1 MTNTANLQ
9 TKLDNSLAIYF
20 KEIDS
25 IPLMTREEEYELAV
39 KAKQGD
45 ILARDR
51 IVKANLRF
59 VVSVAKKYQSSAFE
73 LNDLINEGN
82 IGLMIAIDKF
92 DPEKGYHFI
101 SYAVWWIRQTI
112 LKAIYEKGKMIRLPS
127 NKTNDIIKIEKARKS
142 LKAKLSEEEELEQ
155 VAIMLNMTPLH
166 VQEMMMISKDVFS
179 LDSKV
184 GGDESDS
191 NSLGEMLEDTTS
203 VSPEERVIQNDM
215 KNQIDNVL
223 STLTAKEA
231 EILRY
236 RFGLNGKKAMSLKE
250 VGEVFNLTKERIR
263 QIEKKAIKR
272 LQHPT
277 RSVKLE
283 AFIA

>member
-1 MTNTANLQ
+1 MTNSAKLQNNLG
-9 TKLDNSLAIYF
+9 DSLSIYF

-45 ILARDR
+45 VLARDR

-59 VVSVAKKYQSSAFE
+59 VVTVAKKYQSSAFE

-127 NKTNDIIKIEKARKS
+127 NKTNDIIKIENARKS

-155 VAIMLNMTPLH
+155 VALMLNMTPVH

-203 VSPEERVIQNDM
+203 VSPEENAIENDM
-215 KNQIDNVL
+215 KEQIDNVL
-223 STLTAKEA
+223 STLTEKEA
-231 EILRY
+231 QILRY

-277 RSVKLE
+277 RCKKLE

>member
-1 MTNTANLQ
+1 MTNSAKLQ
-9 TKLDNSLAIYF
+9 SKLDNSLAIYF

-59 VVSVAKKYQSSAFE
+59 VVSVAKKYQCSAFE

-142 LKAKLSEEEELEQ
+142 LKAKLTEEEELEQ
-155 VAIMLNMTPLH
+155 VALMLNMTPVH

-203 VSPEERVIQNDM
+203 VSPEENAIQNDM
-215 KNQIDNVL
+215 KEQIDNVL
-223 STLTAKEA
+223 STLTVKEA

-277 RSVKLE
+277 RCKKLE

>member
-1 MTNTANLQ
+1 MTNSAKLQ
-9 TKLDNSLAIYF
+9 SKLDNSLAIYF

-59 VVSVAKKYQSSAFE
+59 VVSVAKKYQCSAFE

-142 LKAKLSEEEELEQ
+142 LKAKLTEEEELEQ
-155 VAIMLNMTPLH
+155 VALMLNMTPVH

-179 LDSKV
+179 LDLKV
-184 GGDESDS
+184 GGDENDS

-203 VSPEERVIQNDM
+203 VSPEENAIQNDM
-215 KNQIDNVL
+215 KEQIDNVL
-223 STLTAKEA
+223 STLTVKEA

-277 RSVKLE
+277 RCKKLE

>member
-1 MTNTANLQ
+1 MTNSAKIQ
-9 TKLDNSLAIYF
+9 SKLDNSLAIYF

-59 VVSVAKKYQSSAFE
+59 VVSVAKKYQCSAFE

-142 LKAKLSEEEELEQ
+142 LKAKLTEEEELEQ
-155 VAIMLNMTPLH
+155 VALMLNMTPVH

-203 VSPEERVIQNDM
+203 VSPEENAIENDM
-215 KNQIDNVL
+215 KEQIDNVL
-223 STLTAKEA
+223 STLTEKEA

-277 RSVKLE
+277 RCKKLE

>member
-1 MTNTANLQ
+1 MVNSAKLQ

-25 IPLMTREEEYELAV
+25 IPLMAREEEYELAL

-45 ILARDR
+45 IIARDK
-51 IVKANLRF
+51 ILKANLRF
-59 VVSVAKKYQSSAFE
+59 VVSVAKKYQCSAFE

-184 GGDESDS
+184 GGDEADS
-191 NSLGEMLEDTTS
+191 NSLGEMLEDITS
-203 VSPEERVIQNDM
+203 ISPEDNVIEIDM
-215 KNQIDNVL
+215 KEQIDNAL
-223 STLTAKEA
+223 STLTEKEA

-236 RFGLNGKKAMSLKE
+236 RFGLNGKKSMSLKE
-250 VGEVFNLTKERIR
+250 VGEVFNLSKERIR

-272 LQHPT
+272 LQHPS
-277 RSVKLE
+277 RSSKLK

>member
-1 MTNTANLQ
+1 MTNSSKLQ
-9 TKLDNSLAIYF
+9 SKLDNSLAIYF

-25 IPLMTREEEYELAV
+25 IPLMSREEEYELAL
-39 KAKQGD
+39 KAQQGD

-59 VVSVAKKYQSSAFE
+59 VVTVAKKYQSNAFE

-142 LKAKLSEEEELEQ
+142 LKVKLSEEEELEQ
-155 VAIMLNMTPLH
+155 VAIMLNMTPVH

-184 GGDESDS
+184 GSDEADS

-203 VSPEERVIQNDM
+203 VSPEENAIENDM
-215 KNQIDNVL
+215 KEQIDNVL
-223 STLTAKEA
+223 STLTEKEA
-231 EILRY
+231 QILRY

-250 VGEVFNLTKERIR
+250 VGEVFNLSKERIR

-277 RSVKLE
+277 RSAKLS

>member
-1 MTNTANLQ
+1 MVNSAKLQ

-25 IPLMTREEEYELAV
+25 IPLMAREEEYELAL

-45 ILARDR
+45 IIARDK
-51 IVKANLRF
+51 ILKANLRF
-59 VVSVAKKYQSSAFE
+59 VVSVAKKYQCSAFE

-184 GGDESDS
+184 GGDEADS
-191 NSLGEMLEDTTS
+191 NSLGEMLEDITS
-203 VSPEERVIQNDM
+203 ISPEDNVIEIDM
-215 KNQIDNVL
+215 KEQIDNAL
-223 STLTAKEA
+223 STLTGREA

-236 RFGLNGKKAMSLKE
+236 RFGLNGKKSMSLKE
-250 VGEVFNLTKERIR
+250 VGEVFNLSKERIR

-272 LQHPT
+272 LQHPS
-277 RSVKLE
+277 RSSKLK

>member
-1 MTNTANLQ
+1 MTNSAKLQ

-127 NKTNDIIKIEKARKS
+127 NKTNDIIKIENARKS
-142 LKAKLSEEEELEQ
+142 LKAKLTEEEELEQ
-155 VAIMLNMTPLH
+155 VAIMLNMTPVH

-184 GGDESDS
+184 GSDESDS
-191 NSLGEMLEDTTS
+191 NSLGEMLEDTSS
-203 VSPEERVIQNDM
+203 VSPEENAIENDM
-215 KNQIDNVL
+215 KEQIDNVL
-223 STLTAKEA
+223 STLTEKEA
-231 EILRY
+231 QILRY

-272 LQHPT
+272 LQHST
-277 RSVKLE
+277 RSSKLE

>member
-1 MTNTANLQ
+1 MTNSAKLQ
-9 TKLDNSLAIYF
+9 TKIDNSLGIYF

-45 ILARDR
+45 VLARDR

-59 VVSVAKKYQSSAFE
+59 VVTVAKKYQSNAFE

-155 VAIMLNMTPLH
+155 VAIMLNMTPVH

-184 GGDESDS
+184 GGDESES

-203 VSPEERVIQNDM
+203 VSPEENAIQNDM
-215 KNQIDNVL
+215 KEQIDNVL
-223 STLTAKEA
+223 STLTEKEA
-231 EILRY
+231 QILRY

-272 LQHPT
+272 LQHST
-277 RSVKLE
+277 RRSKLE

>member
-1 MTNTANLQ
+1 MTNSANLQ
-9 TKLDNSLAIYF
+9 TKLDNSLGIYF

-127 NKTNDIIKIEKARKS
+127 NKTNDIIKIENARKS
-142 LKAKLSEEEELEQ
+142 LKAKLTEEEELEQ
-155 VAIMLNMTPLH
+155 VAIMLNMTPVH

-184 GGDESDS
+184 GSDESDS

-203 VSPEERVIQNDM
+203 VSPEENAIQNDM
-215 KNQIDNVL
+215 KEQIDNVL

>member
-1 MTNTANLQ
+1 MTNSANLQ
-9 TKLDNSLAIYF
+9 TKLDNSLGIYF

-127 NKTNDIIKIEKARKS
+127 NKTNDIIKIENARKS
-142 LKAKLSEEEELEQ
+142 LKAKLTEEEELEQ
-155 VAIMLNMTPLH
+155 VAIMLNMTPVH

-184 GGDESDS
+184 GGDESES

-203 VSPEERVIQNDM
+203 VSPEENAIQNDM
-215 KNQIDNVL
+215 KEQIDNVL

>member
-1 MTNTANLQ
+1 MTNSAKLQ
-9 TKLDNSLAIYF
+9 SKLDNSLAIYF

-59 VVSVAKKYQSSAFE
+59 VVSVAKKYQCSAFE

-142 LKAKLSEEEELEQ
+142 LKAKLTEEEELEQ
-155 VAIMLNMTPLH
+155 VALMLNMTPVH

-184 GGDESDS
+184 GGDENDS

-203 VSPEERVIQNDM
+203 VSPEENAIQNDM
-215 KNQIDNVL
+215 KEQIDNVL
-223 STLTAKEA
+223 STLTEKEA

-277 RSVKLE
+277 RYKKLE

>member
-1 MTNTANLQ
+1 MTNSSKLQ
-9 TKLDNSLAIYF
+9 SKLDNSLAIYF

-155 VAIMLNMTPLH
+155 VAIMLNMTPVH

-184 GGDESDS
+184 GGDESES

-203 VSPEERVIQNDM
+203 VSPEENAIQNDM
-215 KNQIDNVL
+215 KEQIDNVL
-223 STLTAKEA
+223 STLTEKEA
-231 EILRY
+231 QILRY

-277 RSVKLE
+277 RSAKLE

>member
-1 MTNTANLQ
+1 MTNSSKLQ
-9 TKLDNSLAIYF
+9 SKLDNSLGIYF

-25 IPLMTREEEYELAV
+25 IPLMSREEEYELAV

-59 VVSVAKKYQSSAFE
+59 VVTVAKKYQSNAFE

-127 NKTNDIIKIEKARKS
+127 NKTNDIIKIENARKS
-142 LKAKLSEEEELEQ
+142 LKAKLTEEEELEQ
-155 VAIMLNMTPLH
+155 VAIMLNMTPVH

-203 VSPEERVIQNDM
+203 VSPEENAIENDM

>member
-1 MTNTANLQ
+1 MTNSAKLQ
-9 TKLDNSLAIYF
+9 SKLDNSLAIYF

-59 VVSVAKKYQSSAFE
+59 VVSVAKKYQCSAFE

-142 LKAKLSEEEELEQ
+142 LKAKLTEEEELEQ
-155 VAIMLNMTPLH
+155 VALMLNMTPVH

-179 LDSKV
+179 LDLKV
-184 GGDESDS
+184 GGDENDS

-203 VSPEERVIQNDM
+203 VSPEENAIQNDM
-215 KNQIDNVL
+215 KEQIDNVL
-223 STLTAKEA
+223 STLTEKEA

-277 RSVKLE
+277 RCKKLE

>member
-1 MTNTANLQ
+1 MTNSANLQ
-9 TKLDNSLAIYF
+9 TKLDNSLGIYF

-45 ILARDR
+45 VLARDR

-59 VVSVAKKYQSSAFE
+59 VVTVAKKYQSNAFE

-127 NKTNDIIKIEKARKS
+127 NKTNDIIKIENARKS

-155 VAIMLNMTPLH
+155 VAIMLNMTPVH

-184 GGDESDS
+184 GGDENDS

-203 VSPEERVIQNDM
+203 VSPEENAIENDM
-215 KNQIDNVL
+215 KEQIDNVL
-223 STLTAKEA
+223 STLTEKEA
-231 EILRY
+231 QILRY

>member
-1 MTNTANLQ
+1 MVNSAKLQ

-25 IPLMTREEEYELAV
+25 IPLMAREEEYELAL
-39 KAKQGD
+39 KAKQGH
-45 ILARDR
+45 IIARDK
-51 IVKANLRF
+51 ILKANLRF
-59 VVSVAKKYQSSAFE
+59 VVSVAKKYQCSAFE

-184 GGDESDS
+184 GGDEADS
-191 NSLGEMLEDTTS
+191 NSLGEMLEDITS
-203 VSPEERVIQNDM
+203 ISPEDNVIEIDM
-215 KNQIDNVL
+215 KEQIDNAL
-223 STLTAKEA
+223 STLTEKEA

-236 RFGLNGKKAMSLKE
+236 RFGLNGKKSMSLKE
-250 VGEVFNLTKERIR
+250 VGEVFNLSKERIR

-272 LQHPT
+272 LQHPS
-277 RSVKLE
+277 RSSKLK

>member
-127 NKTNDIIKIEKARKS
+127 NKTNDIIKIENARKS
-142 LKAKLSEEEELEQ
+142 LKAKLTEEEELEQ
-155 VAIMLNMTPLH
+155 VAIMLNMTPVH

-184 GGDESDS
+184 GGDESES
-191 NSLGEMLEDTTS
+191 SSLGEMLEDTTS
-203 VSPEERVIQNDM
+203 VSPEELVIQNDM

>member
-9 TKLDNSLAIYF
+9 TKLDNRLAIYF

-127 NKTNDIIKIEKARKS
+127 NKTNDIIKIENARKS
-142 LKAKLSEEEELEQ
+142 LKAKLTEEEELEQ
-155 VAIMLNMTPLH
+155 VAIMLNMTP
-166 VQEMMMISKDVFS
+166 MMMISKDVFS

>member
-1 MTNTANLQ
+1 MTNSAKLQ
-9 TKLDNSLAIYF
+9 SKLDNSLAIYF

-59 VVSVAKKYQSSAFE
+59 VVSVAKKYQCSAFE

-127 NKTNDIIKIEKARKS
+127 NKTNDIIKIENARKS

-184 GGDESDS
+184 GGDENDS

-203 VSPEERVIQNDM
+203 VSPEENAIQNDM
-215 KNQIDNVL
+215 KEQIDNVL
-223 STLTAKEA
+223 STLTEKEA

-277 RSVKLE
+277 RCKKLE

>member
-1 MTNTANLQ
+1 MTNSAKLQ
-9 TKLDNSLAIYF
+9 SKLDNSLAIYF

-59 VVSVAKKYQSSAFE
+59 VVSVAKKYQCSAFE

-127 NKTNDIIKIEKARKS
+127 NKTNDIIKIEKVRKS

-184 GGDESDS
+184 GGDEADS
-191 NSLGEMLEDTTS
+191 NSLGEMLEDITS
-203 VSPEERVIQNDM
+203 ISPEDNVIEIDM
-215 KNQIDNVL
+215 KEQIDNAL
-223 STLTAKEA
+223 STLTEKEA

-236 RFGLNGKKAMSLKE
+236 RFGLNGKKSMSLKE
-250 VGEVFNLTKERIR
+250 VGEVFNLSKERIR

-272 LQHPT
+272 LQHPS
-277 RSVKLE
+277 RSSKLK

>member
-1 MTNTANLQ
+1 MTNSAKLQ

-59 VVSVAKKYQSSAFE
+59 VVSVAKKYQCGAFE

-142 LKAKLSEEEELEQ
+142 LKAKLTEEEELEQ
-155 VAIMLNMTPLH
+155 VALMLNMTPVH

-184 GGDESDS
+184 GGDENDS

-203 VSPEERVIQNDM
+203 VSPEENAIQNDM
-215 KNQIDNVL
+215 KEQIDNVL
-223 STLTAKEA
+223 STLTVKEA

-277 RSVKLE
+277 RCKKLE